1 MCSVALS
8 EPEPDISSRELG
20 LSRLEIERLCVRN
33 LLANSAE
40 RILFKDLE
48 GRFLMVSAGWLAS
61 AAEGRSLDELI
72 GKTDFDV
79 FSEAHAAEALS
90 DEQLI
95 IRTGEPLVAK
105 VERETFAD
113 RAEGWVS
120 TTKVPLREESG
131 RIIGTYGISRD
142 ITEQVYAQETLAH
155 QALHD
160 AVTGLANRAAFTE
173 RLRQGLD
180 ALERQ
185 PSRVAVLFVDL
196 DGFKEI
202 NDMRGHVF
210 GDRLLAAVGQRLSSA
225 VRHGDLVARFG
236 GDEFVILCRELG
248 GEDEERRVAERVRE
262 ALLRPLLGDEA
273 IGVTASIGVGFT
285 VDPATKPDALLAWAD
300 AAMYTAKRSGCGRIQ
315 VYDESL
321 REATCGRSV
330 LLDELRDALAC
341 GELFPVYQPIIRLA
355 DGSLTGVEALA
366 RWRHPTRGVLTP
378 DTFIPLAERHGLVSE
393 IDAQILDQACR
404 QLAAW
409 EKADSA
415 WRDRTIAVNLSGRGL
430 QNPRLVEIVLGT
442 LRRHR
447 LATSRLCLEI
457 TESTLISE
465 LDGARRVISCLTE
478 HGVRIALDDFGT
490 GYSTLALLQ
499 QLQVD
504 VLKID
509 RSFIIRMSREPRDRK
524 IVAAVTAMAH
534 ALDMSVVGE
543 GVETALERDAL
554 NAIGCD
560 EAQGYLFARPC
571 SPEQIA
577 AMTHDSLGQQAA
589 A

>member
-1 MCSVALS
+1 MCPVALS
-8 EPEPDISSRELG
+8 EPEPDLSSRELG
-20 LSRLEIERLCVRN
+20 LSRLEIERLCIRN

-40 RILFKDLE
+40 RIFFKDLG

-61 AAEGRSLDELI
+61 AADGRSLDELI

-79 FSEAHAAEALS
+79 FSEVHAAEALA

-95 IRTGEPLVAK
+95 IQTGEPLVAK

-120 TTKVPLREESG
+120 TTKVPLRDESG

-142 ITEQVYAQETLAH
+142 ITEQVYAQEALAH

-180 ALERQ
+180 ALKRQ

-202 NDMRGHVF
+202 NDTRGHVL
-210 GDRLLAAVGQRLSSA
+210 GDRLLEAVGQRVLSA

-262 ALLRPLLGDEA
+262 ALLRPLLGEAA
-273 IGVTASIGVGFT
+273 IGVTASIGVACT
-285 VDPATKPDALLAWAD
+285 VDPATKPEALLARAD

-315 VYDESL
+315 VYDESTSA
-321 REATCGRSV
+321 ATCGRSV
-330 LLDELRDALAC
+330 LLDELREALAR

-366 RWRHPTRGVLTP
+366 RWCHPTRGVLTP
-378 DTFIPLAERHGLVSE
+378 DTFISLAERHGLVSE
-393 IDAQILDQACR
+393 IDTQILDQACR

-415 WRDRTIAVNLSGRGL
+415 WRDRTIAVNFSGRGL
-430 QNPRLVEIVLGT
+430 QNPRLVEIVLAT
-442 LRRHR
+442 LRRHG

-457 TESTLISE
+457 TETTLISE
-465 LDGARRVISCLTE
+465 LDSARRVISDLTE

-543 GVETALERDAL
+543 GVETAFERDML

-571 SPEQIA
+571 DPEQIA
-577 AMTHDSLGQQAA
+577 GMTMTS
-589 A
+589 